1 MMASDEPAT
10 ALRAYQDYQAL
21 AQQAKMRQA
30 RLAMSARMQQ
40 IGMSALEAKP
50 LEKIGAYAAV
60 QIIHEANDMQRKD
73 TGEPD
78 QRLEV
83 SGPGGGAL
91 VVRWLTPDEAEAQR
105 RQAEQQKTMERE
117 AMSHEATASE

>member
-1 MMASDEPAT
+1 MAHEQRLAEEAEKASIKAE
-10 ALRAYQDYQAL
+10 L

-60 QIIHEANDMQRKD
+60 QIIHNRPVESMRI
-73 TGEPD
+73 
-78 QRLEV
+78 R
-83 SGPGGGAL
+83 
-91 VVRWLTPDEAEAQR
+91 
-105 RQAEQQKTMERE
+105 
-117 AMSHEATASE
+117 